1 MEESDADGEGDV
13 EDGVDEAQKIR
24 KDMKLGEYGSGG
36 GGGGGGGIERVK
48 LSTDVNGG
56 GEAGG
61 GRAGGRFRSKTLVRL
76 RDV

>member
-1 MEESDADGEGDV
+1 LEESDADGEGDV

-24 KDMKLGEYGSGG
+24 KDMKLGEYGS
-36 GGGGGGGIERVK
+36 GGGGGGIERVK